1 MLTRR
6 DLVKYGVKA
15 GAALALWPGACAP
28 KPAGPAGVWVNDVH
42 SELNPTRVARID
54 RPDSLESLQEIV
66 AKAHAEGRTL
76 SLAAGRHAMGGQQFG
91 TDSVLLDMSG
101 VNRILSFDR
110 NRGEIEVGAGVRWP
124 ELVRYLVDAQAGEPQ
139 SWGILQKQ
147 TGADRLSLGGA
158 LAANAHGRGLRFKPI
173 VGDVAAFTLIDSEG
187 AAIRCSREENAEL
200 FRLAIGGYGLFG
212 VLASVRLRLG
222 RRQKVERVVEII
234 DSSELPARFAKRIS
248 DGYLYGDFQFST
260 DLDSDGLL
268 RKGVFSCYR
277 PASSSAVV
285 PEGQAELSRGDW
297 LGLICLGHT
306 RRGEAFKRYSEY
318 YLSTSGQIYW
328 SDTHQLSE
336 YIDHYHK
343 ELSGCLGKLA
353 GGTEMITEIY
363 VPRQALPDFLEAV
376 RRDAV
381 DRRMNLIYGTIRL
394 IEQDDDTFLAWARE
408 PFACVIFNL
417 HVGHDAEGLRKAEA
431 DFRLL
436 IDRGIERRGSYY
448 LTYHRWAT
456 REQVLACYPQFPEFL
471 KLKKRHDP
479 EERFQS
485 DWYRHYKKMFQDAI

>member
-6 DLVKYGVKA
+6 ELVKYGAKA

-28 KPAGPAGVWVNDVH
+28 KPPGPTGVWVNDVH
-42 SELNPTRVARID
+42 SELNATRVASIT
-54 RPDSLESLQEIV
+54 RPDSLPALQRV
-66 AKAHAEGRTL
+66 VAQAKASGRAL
-76 SLAAGRHAMGGQQFG
+76 SIAAGRHAMGGQQFG
-91 TDSVLLDMSG
+91 TDSVLLDVSG
-101 VNRILSFDR
+101 MDQVLSFDR
-110 NRGEIEVGAGVRWP
+110 DKGEIEAGAGIRWP
-124 ELVRYLVDAQAGEPQ
+124 ELVQYLVDAQAREPQ

-173 VGDVAAFTLIDSEG
+173 VADVAAFTLVDSQG
-187 AAIRCSREENAEL
+187 AAIRCSREQNPEL

-212 VLASVRLRLG
+212 ILASVRLRLG
-222 RRQKVERVVEII
+222 RRQKLERVVEII
-234 DSSELPARFAKRIS
+234 ESADLPERFAGRIN

-260 DLDSDGLL
+260 DFDSDDLL

-277 PASSSAVV
+277 PAGPSAQV
-285 PEGQAELSRGDW
+285 PDRQTELSRSDW
-297 LGLICLGHT
+297 AGLICLGHT
-306 RRGEAFKRYSEY
+306 RRGEAFKKYADY

-336 YIDHYHK
+336 YIDHYHL
-343 ELSGCLGKLA
+343 ELSGCLGRLA

-363 VPRQALPDFLEAV
+363 VPRQALPGFLEAIRGDV
-376 RRDAV
+376 V
-381 DRRMNLIYGTIRL
+381 DRKMNLIYGTIRL
-394 IEQDDDTFLAWARE
+394 IEPDDESFLAWARE

-417 HVGHDAEGLRKAEA
+417 HVGHDAAGLRKAEA
-431 DFRLL
+431 DFQKL

-456 REQVLACYPQFPEFL
+456 RDQVVACYPQFPEFL
-471 KLKKRHDP
+471 KLKKQHDP

-485 DWYRHYKKMFQDAI
+485 DWYRHYRKMFQDMI